1 MADASQPVD
10 DDFRKVMTI
19 TGVDETTA
27 KKVLEESGGNMAL
40 TINRLLDMEVDVGI
54 AQVVN
59 HKMLS
64 MILQQVI
71 DFVSGQQLP

>member
-27 KKVLEESGGNMAL
+27 KKVLEESAGNMAL
-40 TINRLLDMEVDVGI
+40 AINRLLDMEVDVGT

-59 HKMLS
+59 HKMLL

>member
-10 DDFRKVMTI
+10 DDLRKVMAI

-59 HKMLS
+59 HKMLL

>member
-10 DDFRKVMTI
+10 DDLRKVMAI

-27 KKVLEESGGNMAL
+27 KKVLEESAGNMAL

-59 HKMLS
+59 HVMLLI
-64 MILQQVI
+64 ILQQVI